1 MTDPTTS
8 PGSGQPGKWSFEVVS
23 RTSAPVDR
31 VWPLLGEAER
41 WKEWSFLDRSDLER
55 PGDPAPDGIGAVRHF
70 TRFGVGSREEVVL
83 WDPPHHLG
91 YIILK
96 GFPVRRYRA
105 DITLTPVGSGPA
117 NGSGAVIG
125 SGTADGSGTVIRWGA
140 SFDTLIPG
148 SGHLMVAVLKTVI
161 GRFAR
166 GVACYAETLPDT
178 PS

>member
-1 MTDPTTS
+1 MTDPTTP
-8 PGSGQPGKWSFEVVS
+8 PGSVGTGKWSFEVVS

-41 WKEWSFLDRSDLER
+41 WKEWSFLDRSDLDR
-55 PGDPAPDGIGAVRHF
+55 PGDPVPDGVGAVRRF
-70 TRFGVGSREEVVL
+70 TRLGIGSREQVVL

-105 DITLTPVGSGPA
+105 DITLTP
-117 NGSGAVIG
+117 
-125 SGTADGSGTVIRWGA
+125 DGSDTVIRWRA
-140 SFDTLIPG
+140 SFDTLLPG

-166 GVACYAETLPDT
+166 GVARYAETLPDT

>member
-55 PGDPAPDGIGAVRHF
+55 PGDPAPDGAGAVRHF

-83 WDPPHHLG
+83 WDPPRHLG
-91 YIILK
+91 YIILQ

-105 DITLTPVGSGPA
+105 DITLTTD
-117 NGSGAVIG
+117 G
-125 SGTADGSGTVIRWGA
+125 SGTGSGTVIRWHA
-140 SFDTLIPG
+140 SFDALLPG
-148 SGHLMVAVLKTVI
+148 TGHLMVAVLKTVI

-166 GVACYAETLPDT
+166 GAARYAETLHDT

>member
-1 MTDPTTS
+1 MTDPTTP
-8 PGSGQPGKWSFEVVS
+8 PGSGQPGNSGQTGKWSFEVVS

-31 VWPLLGEAER
+31 VWPLLAEAER

-55 PGDPAPDGIGAVRHF
+55 PGDPAPDGVGAVRRF
-70 TRFGVGSREEVVL
+70 TRFGIGSREEVVL
-83 WDPPHHLG
+83 WDPPRHLG
-91 YIILK
+91 YIILQ

-105 DITLTPVGSGPA
+105 DITLTP
-117 NGSGAVIG
+117 
-125 SGTADGSGTVIRWGA
+125 DGSGTVIDWRA
-140 SFDTLIPG
+140 SFDTLLPG

-166 GVACYAETLPDT
+166 GAARYAETLRDA